1 MNESSKEQNEMVN
14 VATHQLKTA
23 LTTNKWA
30 LNYLLS
36 DGTQKISE
44 TQREVLSVVYE
55 SNERAMKI
63 LKSIMLADKEALGS
77 FEIRKSNVNLPTV
90 IKRIIKE
97 IEPEARKK
105 KIELNFKTKQDNFPE
120 IEADEEKIGY
130 VLENII
136 GDALLYTRDNGKIS
150 VDLEVVGNDVN
161 ISISD
166 TGIGIVAEDQSF
178 VFNKFFRGKNARE
191 MSVGGT
197 GLGLFISKYIIQK
210 HNGTINFES
219 REGEGTTFFITLPV
233 A

>member
-1 MNESSKEQNEMVN
+1 MVN